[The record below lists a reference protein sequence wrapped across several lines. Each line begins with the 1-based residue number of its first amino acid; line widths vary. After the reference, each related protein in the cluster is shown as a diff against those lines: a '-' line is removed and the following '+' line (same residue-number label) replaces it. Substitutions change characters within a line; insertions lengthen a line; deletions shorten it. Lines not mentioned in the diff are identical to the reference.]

1 MSNAVPTRS
10 QHTPRLAPPPVA
22 ATIGE
27 ETIWAGD
34 IFVSEKQVRIT
45 TVLGSCVA
53 VCFFDSLRCFGGMNH
68 YLLPSPGTNGR
79 HGEWSIR
86 ELYQRMIALGSRPRN
101 LQAKVFGGGS
111 PLALA
116 NDIAA
121 VGAANARVA
130 FDTLNSLRVGIT
142 GESVG
147 GNAGMRLYFENWSG
161 LALVRQHQGRT
172 EP

>member
-1 MSNAVPTRS
+1 MSQKASTPFR
-10 QHTPRLAPPPVA
+10 HTPRLAPPPVA
-22 ATIGE
+22 NEVAE

-34 IFVSEKQVRIT
+34 IFVSDKQVRIT

-53 VCFFDSLRCFGGMNH
+53 VCLFDSLRCFGGMNH

-86 ELYQRMIALGSRPRN
+86 ELYRRMLNLGSRPRN

-116 NDIAA
+116 NDITA
-121 VGAANARVA
+121 VGSENARVA
-130 FDTLNSLRVGIT
+130 FDTLKDLHVAIT
-142 GESVG
+142 AESVG
-147 GNAGMRLYFENWSG
+147 GIAGMRLYFENWSG

-172 EP
+172 ES

>member
-1 MSNAVPTRS
+1 MSS
-10 QHTPRLAPPPVA
+10 QKAARFQHVPRLAPPPVA
-22 ATIGE
+22 DEVGE
-27 ETIWAGD
+27 ETLWAGD
-34 IFVSEKQVRIT
+34 ILVSDKRIRMT
-45 TVLGSCVA
+45 TVLGSCVS
-53 VCFFDSLRCFGGMNH
+53 VCLFDSLRCFGGMNH
-68 YLLPSPGTNGR
+68 YLLPSPGEGGR

-86 ELYQRMIALGSRPRN
+86 ELYQRMLALGSRPRN

-116 NDIAA
+116 NDVSAI
-121 VGAANARVA
+121 GAANARVA
-130 FDTLNSLRVGIT
+130 FDTLGKLRVSVV

-161 LALVRQHQGRT
+161 LALVRPHRGRS